1 MAFLSILCLFAF
13 FTMPVLSSAQGKL
26 YVEKFGSTTDIN
38 AGTQTGARHIHGIKD
53 NPVCAFIIV
62 HAPEGTK
69 IKQYSDVDSISE
81 GDGAIYVWVLA
92 HDRSH
97 PDHRKSDC
105 CFASSKKLYMECPG
119 YGELEVTYADYLV
132 DEDCVYEGEFLIGN
146 VAYDLSISS
155 VPDLYNEALE
165 QWNNMDF
172 VTSKEFLEK
181 ALEDETLDGSRR
193 FQIERKLNLLLAQ
206 DKGQTNL
213 QRWEKMRI
221 GARKNYERYK
231 QLGKDG
237 APKDTLIYYL
247 NKAMEWYGLLYNKS
261 QATFAAKMYEECANQ
276 KMIVR
281 NIFRISGVIKQSD
294 KVGYG
299 FVKNPKSLANVGV
312 TLRLGYHDGE
322 DMRRISTGD
331 AGKFEIEFTS
341 EVEPDY
347 IVIERGKYK
356 SEKIKLKKSTDK
368 KDRSWKYIEVV
379 LTPRK

>member
-13 FTMPVLSSAQGKL
+13 FTMPVSSSAQGKL
-26 YVEKFGSTTDIN
+26 YVENFGSTTDIN
-38 AGTQTGARHIHGIKD
+38 AGTQTGARYIHGIKD

-132 DEDCVYEGEFLIGN
+132 DEDFIYEGEFLIGN

-155 VPDLYNEALE
+155 VPDLFSEALE
-165 QWNNMDF
+165 QWDNMDF
-172 VTSKEFLEK
+172 ENSKKFFEK
-181 ALEDETLDGSRR
+181 ALEDTTLDGNRR
-193 FQIERKLNLLLAQ
+193 FQMERKLNLLLAQ

-213 QRWEKMRI
+213 KRWERMRD
-221 GARKNYERYK
+221 GAWNCYERYT
-231 QLGKDG
+231 QLGKAG
-237 APKDTLIYYL
+237 APKDTLINYL
-247 NKAMEWYGLLYNKS
+247 DKAMEWYALLWNKS
-261 QATFAAKMYEECANQ
+261 KATLAKKMYEECANQ

-299 FVKNPKSLANVGV
+299 FVKNPKSLANVEV
-312 TLRLGYHDGE
+312 TLLLGYHDAE
-322 DMRRISTGD
+322 AVRKISTGD

-347 IVIERGKYK
+347 IVIKRGKYT

-368 KDRSWKYIEVV
+368 KDRSWKDIEVV